1 MNTRF
6 DNLPG
11 GDAHIVYVRPVAVAD
26 LPDEVRE
33 QAEGL
38 DTIYAVH
45 RANGE
50 RVALVRDKGMAF
62 MLALQN
68 DMAPVSVH

>member
-1 MNTRF
+1 MDKRYR
-6 DNLPG
+6 NLPG
-11 GDAHIVYVRPVAVAD
+11 AQGNIVYVRPVAVAD
-26 LPDEVRE
+26 LPQAVRE

-38 DTIYAVH
+38 DMIYAVH
-45 RANGE
+45 RENGE
-50 RVALVRDKGMAF
+50 RVALVRDKGLAF